1 MPGSGYFRCTL
12 QSPAWSPWMTF
23 PDSASHSQPLW
34 PGTIDVP
41 REQPLHAFTNWP
53 IITPCPF
60 WSWPGIRTIRLSYT
74 DSPLPRPQSEQH
86 YSVQESKRET
96 SKILHIILLNTV
108 LSPPRD
114 QNPGRR
120 QLEAT
125 LLFLM
130 TLSPRIHGNSGRVR
144 TPYNINNP
152 NLAGL
157 NLRRPSLVF

>member
-1 MPGSGYFRCTL
+1 MYFAVSCMV
-12 QSPAWSPWMTF
+12 SM
-23 PDSASHSQPLW
+23 D
-34 PGTIDVP
+34 DVP
-41 REQPLHAFTNWP
+41 RLCLALSASLARYYRCTARAATSCLHQLANHHSV
-53 IITPCPF
+53 PF
-60 WSWPGIRTIRLSYT
+60 LVLARHPHDPSQLHRFPPAQAPERTTL
-74 DSPLPRPQSEQH
+74 
-86 YSVQESKRET
+86 QESKRET